1 MKPFGPKP
9 PGMESCF
16 GGIEDGG
23 RGGAIMPRG
32 DIIPIPRGDII
43 GDGIEPPPIMPMP
56 PKFCCGGI
64 GGRGA

>member
-1 MKPFGPKP
+1 
-9 PGMESCF
+9 MESCF

-32 DIIPIPRGDII
+32 DII

-56 PKFCCGGI
+56 PKFC
-64 GGRGA
+64 